1 MERKNWKCHFCGPHI
16 FIFLKYYILVC
27 LFSLCCSIYCRP
39 KRYHIIYKNQGQV
52 NIVCVFLSL
61 ATRSYLIYAYQGEE
75 EAWHVHQ
82 DKIPCLK
89 ARILL
94 DIEITETWKRQ
105 CLYRLRV
112 QNVQRFVSTLKE
124 QAFSF
129 LFLWLRIWY
138 RRERTSWYLNV

>member
-27 LFSLCCSIYCRP
+27 LFVFYAVAFIADQKDTTLFI
-39 KRYHIIYKNQGQV
+39 KNQGQV
-52 NIVCVFLSL
+52 NICVFLSP
-61 ATRSYLIYAYQGEE
+61 ATRSYSICAYQGEE